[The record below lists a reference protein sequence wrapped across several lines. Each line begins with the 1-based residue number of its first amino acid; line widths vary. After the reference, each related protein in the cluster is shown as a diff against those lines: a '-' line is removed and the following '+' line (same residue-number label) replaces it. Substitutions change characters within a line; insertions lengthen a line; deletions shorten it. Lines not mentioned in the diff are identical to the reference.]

1 MAEDKTISRD
11 DLKRKIEGKENFLL
25 VETLPEEKFKQAHLP
40 GALNIPPEQLKQLAP
55 QMLPDKNAEMVLYCS
70 SPT

>member
-1 MAEDKTISRD
+1 MADDKTISRD

-25 VETLPEEKFKQAHLP
+25 VETLPAEKFNQAHLP

-55 QMLPDKNAEMVLYCS
+55 QLLPEKDAEIVVYCS